1 MALKKAKKAPGLN
14 LTSMVDIMTLIIIFL
29 IKQMDADGGVVQGG
43 NNLKLP
49 FAASQVSPAEVS
61 LDVQV
66 GLDEVMIDN
75 KSIIKTADL
84 RKRLNTGNGADLFI
98 PEIKKV
104 MVEKCIEQR
113 ALFKVQEEKVN
124 AALASMEGEARAKLL
139 KQLED
144 KRAASSKVML
154 KLDRNIDFGVM
165 LAIMATS
172 GSAIDSVAAVKPDA
186 SELDQSPCFPTISFV
201 VEQKSGG

>member
-43 NNLKLP
+43 DSLKLP

-66 GLDEVMIDN
+66 GLENVMIDH
-75 KSIIKTADL
+75 KEVIKTSEL
-84 RKRLNTGNGADLFI
+84 RKRVNSGNGADLFI
-98 PEIKKV
+98 PELKKV
-104 MVEKCIEQR
+104 MIEKCVEQR
-113 ALFKVQEEKVN
+113 ALFKVQEDKVN
-124 AALASMEGEARAKLL
+124 AAVASLQGDERAKLL

-172 GSAIDSVAAVKPDA
+172 GSILEDSTKA
-186 SELDQSPCFPTISFV
+186 EQEPCFPTISFV